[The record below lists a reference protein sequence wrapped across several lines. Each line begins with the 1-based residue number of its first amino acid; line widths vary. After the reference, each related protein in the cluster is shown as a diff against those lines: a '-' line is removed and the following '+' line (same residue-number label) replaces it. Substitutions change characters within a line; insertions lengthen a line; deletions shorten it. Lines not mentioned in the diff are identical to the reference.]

1 MCASHL
7 LIEFPP
13 PGRDFVT
20 YTSRQVARVF
30 NDDDSGSSASDP
42 LLLWGAGCQ
51 LVSLDLDAPG
61 DESAELARCWFQVS
75 NGGCGYVLKPD
86 YLRLLVLPRVGN
98 LVEI

>member
-1 MCASHL
+1 M
-7 LIEFPP
+7 
-13 PGRDFVT
+13 
-20 YTSRQVARVF
+20 F

-86 YLRLLVLPRVGN
+86 YLRLLVPICRCLASHR
-98 LVEI
+98 I